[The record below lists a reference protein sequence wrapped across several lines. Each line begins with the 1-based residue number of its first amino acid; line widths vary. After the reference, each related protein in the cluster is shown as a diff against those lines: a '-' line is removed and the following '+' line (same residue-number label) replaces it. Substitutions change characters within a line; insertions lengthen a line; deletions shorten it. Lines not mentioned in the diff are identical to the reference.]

1 MFSLPSRALTTAA
14 AALIATCLAL
24 PALAQETR
32 TITDDAGRSVEIPAD
47 PQRIASL
54 QDLFFSVPL
63 IELGVTPVGSHGRVV
78 IEGQPF
84 MRSSKMLT
92 GVDFDTAPITFLGT
106 GTEIDPEA
114 VAAVDPDLIIL
125 STNQDP
131 EAFASIAPTVL
142 LDFNRSD
149 KFELYDRLAEITGT
163 GDALKLLETRYAQ
176 QLNQLKAQVD
186 APNISVNVIAAVEG
200 QIRSYRHFAA
210 LGRLLDEAD
219 FAMPDAVKEIE
230 YGKFAD
236 FSPERLP
243 ELDADL
249 ILVTYRAEEGETAQ
263 DAYDLLEAT
272 IPGYCAFLKA
282 CQNGRLIA
290 VPRDET
296 FASSYSA
303 LGSLAYTLIALL
315 APVPDVRAD

>member
-1 MFSLPSRALTTAA
+1 MFSFSPRAVTTAA
-14 AALIATCLAL
+14 AALLATCIAS

-32 TITDDAGRSVEIPAD
+32 TITDDAGRIVEIPAD
-47 PQRIASL
+47 PERIASL

-63 IELGVTPVGSHGRVV
+63 IELGVLPVGSHGRVV

-92 GVDFDTAPITFLGT
+92 GVDFDTAPIAFLGT

-114 VAAVDPDLIIL
+114 VAAVDPDLILL

-131 EAFASIAPTVL
+131 EAFATIAPTVL

-149 KFELYDRLAEITGT
+149 KFELYERLAELTGT
-163 GDALKLLETRYAQ
+163 EDKLKLLEARYAQ
-176 QLNQLKAQVD
+176 QLNQLKTLVD
-186 APNISVNVIAAVEG
+186 TPNISVNVLAVVEG
-200 QIRSYRHFAA
+200 QVRSYRHFAA
-210 LGRLLDEAD
+210 LGRLLDEAG

-249 ILVTYRAEEGETAQ
+249 ILVTYRAEEGETAE
-263 DAYDLLEAT
+263 DAYALFEST
-272 IPGYCAFLKA
+272 IPGYCNFLEA
-282 CQNGRLIA
+282 CKNNRLIA
-290 VPRDET
+290 IPRDET

-315 APVPDVRAD
+315 APVPAIPGQ

>member
-1 MFSLPSRALTTAA
+1 MFPLSLRA
-14 AALIATCLAL
+14 IG
-24 PALAQETR
+24 ALAASLIFLGSAVAQDTR
-32 TITDDAGRSVEIPAD
+32 TITDDAGRTVEIPAD

-54 QDLFFSVPL
+54 HDLFFSVPL
-63 IELGVTPVGSHGRVV
+63 IELGVLPVASHGRVV
-78 IEGQPF
+78 IDGQPF

-142 LDFNRSD
+142 LDFDRSD
-149 KFELYDRLAEITGT
+149 KFELYERLAEITGT
-163 GDALKLLETRYAQ
+163 EDKLKLLEARYAQ
-176 QLNQLKAQVD
+176 QLSQIKTLVD
-186 APNISVNVIAAVEG
+186 TPEISVNVLAVVEG
-200 QIRSYRHFAA
+200 QVRSYRHFAA
-210 LGRLLDEAD
+210 LGRLLDEAG
-219 FAMPDAVKEIE
+219 FAMPEAVKTVEF
-230 YGKFAD
+230 GKYAD

-249 ILVTYRAEEGETAQ
+249 ILVTYRAEEGETAE
-263 DAYDLLEAT
+263 DAYALFEAT
-272 IPGYCAFLKA
+272 IPGYCSFLEA
-282 CQNGRLIA
+282 CKNNRLVAI
-290 VPRDET
+290 PRDET

-315 APVPDVRAD
+315 APVPDVPAQ